1 MNRKIYITSLHLM
14 HGGVEMAITALSN
27 ALVRRGYEVE
37 ILCTYHL
44 GEPAYPLD
52 SRVQVSYLTDVK
64 PNREEFKQAMK
75 QKNLPGIFREGL
87 YAVRVLRLKKK
98 VLIEQFRKIQKGII
112 ISTRN
117 EDSVL
122 LSKYGNAGVLKIAQ
136 LHHDH
141 CFEKKLLQDFACN
154 YGNIDYF
161 TLLTPQLQQE
171 VSKMMG
177 QNHHTQCVT
186 MPNFLPKAKTVDA
199 ELENQAVAVGRLH
212 PVKGFVRLIR
222 LWKPIYEK
230 TGTVLKIV
238 GSGEQRAELEREI
251 VAQGLTEGVILTGA
265 MDHDRVLEE
274 MKKSVF
280 YAMTSHSEGLPFVL
294 IEAMAQGTPA
304 IAYDV
309 RVGPRAVITEEENGF
324 LIKEEDAQDF
334 AKKALMLIENPVLR
348 RRMSQSAAQRAA
360 EFTEEAIMA
369 KWEILFEKGKDIC

>member
-1 MNRKIYITSLHLM
+1 MSKKIYITSLHLS
-14 HGGVEMAITALSN
+14 HGGIEMAITALSN

-52 SRVQVSYLTDVK
+52 SRVQVTYLTDLK
-64 PNREEFKQAMK
+64 PNREEFKRAIQR
-75 QKNLPGIFREGL
+75 KNLPGIFREGL

-98 VLIEQFRKIQKGII
+98 VLVEQFRKIQKGII

-141 CFEKKLLQDFACN
+141 CFDKKLLRDFAHN
-154 YGNIDYF
+154 YENIDYF

-171 VSKMMG
+171 VAEIMKN
-177 QNHHTQCVT
+177 NHRTKCVT
-186 MPNFLPKAKTVDA
+186 MPNFLQETKMVTA
-199 ELENQAVAVGRLH
+199 EPANQAVAVGRLH

-230 TGTVLKIV
+230 TGTVLKII
-238 GSGEQRAELEREI
+238 GGGDQKAELEQEI
-251 VAQGLTEGVILTGA
+251 LNQGLENGVILAGA
-265 MDHDRVLEE
+265 MDHDSVLAE
-274 MKKSVF
+274 MKKSKF
-280 YAMTSHSEGLPFVL
+280 YAMTSYSEGFGFVI
-294 IEAMAQGTPA
+294 IEAMSQGTPV

-309 RVGPRAVITEEENGF
+309 RTGPGAIIQNGQNGF
-324 LIKEEDAQDF
+324 LVADDDADAF
-334 AKKALMLIENPVLR
+334 AEKALMLIEDSALR
-348 RRMSQSAAQRAA
+348 TRMSQSAEQRASD
-360 EFTEEAIMA
+360 FSEEAVLRLWQNLLDA
-369 KWEILFEKGKDIC
+369 